1 MRGNPAGH
9 VFVLRDLFPT
19 KILKVVMIVLLKI
32 YATDKIFGKSC
43 LKTFRDTVFFQFVV
57 YNPRRDRGTQSFGGG
72 DIQQK
77 GKVQTHG
84 FSGISSTLI
93 LSLSWTS

>member
-19 KILKVVMIVLLKI
+19 KIFKVVMIVLLKI

-43 LKTFRDTVFFQFVV
+43 LKTFRDTVFFQYVV
-57 YNPRRDRGTQSFGGG
+57 CNQRRDRGLKVLVGVISNRR
-72 DIQQK
+72 
-77 GKVQTHG
+77 GKFRLMDFQG
-84 FSGISSTLI
+84 YPPP
-93 LSLSWTS
+93 